1 MDRFTMKVN
10 LDQELSKYIKT
21 GFSLHLSRN
30 QYDNSSLGDNDF
42 ENAGIISSALR
53 FDPSVPVRDENGDY
67 SIFPDMAQYPNPI
80 SLLEVTDKTT
90 SDRVLVNGYLQAEPI
105 KGLTLKANLGVDRRY
120 DKNKSYVPN
129 TTVAG
134 AAKGGIANILQRDNI
149 DYLMELTANYTKDF
163 GNHSLTALVGYSYQ
177 QFNQESVYAG
187 NEDFSTDGFLYN
199 NLQAGA
205 GTKPYVN
212 SSARKS
218 ALGSYFA
225 RANYSYLGKYLLTV
239 TVRADGESN
248 FHPDYRWGYF
258 PSVSAGWGNS

>member
-1 MDRFTMKVN
+1 M
-10 LDQELSKYIKT
+10 
-21 GFSLHLSRN
+21 
-30 QYDNSSLGDNDF
+30 
-42 ENAGIISSALR
+42 
-53 FDPSVPVRDENGDY
+53 
-67 SIFPDMAQYPNPI
+67 
-80 SLLEVTDKTT
+80 
-90 SDRVLVNGYLQAEPI
+90 
-105 KGLTLKANLGVDRRY
+105 
-120 DKNKSYVPN
+120 PN

-225 RANYSYLGKYLLTV
+225 RANYSYLG
-239 TVRADGESN
+239 
-248 FHPDYRWGYF
+248 
-258 PSVSAGWGNS
+258 

>member
-1 MDRFTMKVN
+1 
-10 LDQELSKYIKT
+10 
-21 GFSLHLSRN
+21 
-30 QYDNSSLGDNDF
+30 
-42 ENAGIISSALR
+42 
-53 FDPSVPVRDENGDY
+53 
-67 SIFPDMAQYPNPI
+67 
-80 SLLEVTDKTT
+80 
-90 SDRVLVNGYLQAEPI
+90 
-105 KGLTLKANLGVDRRY
+105 
-120 DKNKSYVPN
+120 
-129 TTVAG
+129 
-134 AAKGGIANILQRDNI
+134 
-149 DYLMELTANYTKDF
+149 MELTANYTKDF

-239 TVRADGESN
+239 TVVPMVNQTSTRTTVGDISLQCLPAG
-248 FHPDYRWGYF
+248 G
-258 PSVSAGWGNS
+258 SVMKNS